1 MRLRWGASVLRLR
14 NSRIIGP
21 RGTYEDLTHLTVM
34 AKEQTA
40 VFGGGCFWCIEAV
53 FQRLTGVTHIESG
66 YMGGHVDNPTYK
78 QVCGGDSGH
87 VEVIRLT
94 FDPDQISFR
103 ELLDVFF
110 AVHDPTTLNRQGNDA
125 GEQYRSV
132 VFYTEEEQQRIA
144 EDVIAEMTAA
154 KEFPEPIVT
163 AVEPA
168 SKFYPAEDYHQNYY
182 NENSR
187 QPYCMF
193 VISPKLAKL
202 EKKFAEKLRA

>member
-1 MRLRWGASVLRLR
+1 
-14 NSRIIGP
+14 
-21 RGTYEDLTHLTVM
+21 M
-34 AKEQTA
+34 AKDQTA

-53 FQRLTGVTHIESG
+53 FQRLTGVAHVESG
-66 YMGGHVDNPTYK
+66 YMGGRADQATYK
-78 QVCGGDSGH
+78 QVCGGDTGH
-87 VEVIRLT
+87 VEVVRLT
-94 FDPDQISFR
+94 FNPDTISYR

-110 AVHDPTTLNRQGNDA
+110 TVHDPTTLNRQGNDA

-132 VFYTEEEQQRIA
+132 IFYTDEEQQRIA

-154 KEFPEPIVT
+154 KVFSEPIVT

-168 SKFYPAEDYHQNYY
+168 EEFYLGEGNHQNYY

-202 EKKFAEKLRA
+202 EKKFADKMRA

>member
-1 MRLRWGASVLRLR
+1 M
-14 NSRIIGP
+14 P
-21 RGTYEDLTHLTVM
+21 T
-34 AKEQTA
+34 EQTA

-53 FQRLTGVTHIESG
+53 FQRLNGVTHVESG
-66 YMGGHVDNPTYK
+66 YMGGRADQATHK

-87 VEVIRLT
+87 VEVVRIT
-94 FDPDQISFR
+94 FDPAQISFGD
-103 ELLDVFF
+103 LLEVFF

-132 VFYTEEEQQRIA
+132 IFYNDAEQQKAAETAIA
-144 EDVIAEMTAA
+144 ELTAA
-154 KEFPEPIVT
+154 KVFPEPVVT
-163 AVEPA
+163 AVEPVEE
-168 SKFYPAEDYHQNYY
+168 FHPAEGYHQNYY

-202 EKKFAEKLRA
+202 EKKFAERLRA

>member
-1 MRLRWGASVLRLR
+1 
-14 NSRIIGP
+14 
-21 RGTYEDLTHLTVM
+21 M

-40 VFGGGCFWCIEAV
+40 VFGGGCFWCTEAI
-53 FQRLTGVTHIESG
+53 FQRLTGVTHVESG
-66 YMGGHVDNPTYK
+66 YMGGRPDQATYR
-78 QVCGGDSGH
+78 QVSNGDTGH
-87 VEVIRLT
+87 VEVVRVS
-94 FDPDQISFR
+94 FDPDEISYR
-103 ELLDVFF
+103 DLVDVFF

-132 VFYTEEEQQRIA
+132 IFYNNEEQQKIADETIA
-144 EDVIAEMTAA
+144 ELTGEKA
-154 KEFPEPIVT
+154 FPEPIVT

-168 SKFYPAEDYHQNYY
+168 EEFYAAEDYHQNYY

-202 EKKFAEKLRA
+202 EKKFAEKLRAS

>member
-1 MRLRWGASVLRLR
+1 
-14 NSRIIGP
+14 
-21 RGTYEDLTHLTVM
+21 M
-34 AKEQTA
+34 AKEQTV

-53 FQRLTGVTHIESG
+53 FQRLTGVSHVESG
-66 YMGGHVDNPTYK
+66 YMGGHIDKPTYR
-78 QVCGGDSGH
+78 QVCEGDTGH
-87 VEVIRLT
+87 VEVVRVT
-94 FDPDQISFR
+94 FDPGVISFR

-110 AVHDPTTLNRQGNDA
+110 SVHDPTTLNRQGNDA

-132 VFYTEEEQQRIA
+132 IFYSDEEQQRIA

-154 KEFPEPIVT
+154 KVFPEPIVT

-168 SKFYPAEDYHQNYY
+168 AQFYPAEGYHQNYY

>member
-1 MRLRWGASVLRLR
+1 MTLPFSVTPCLRG
-14 NSRIIGP
+14 GC
-21 RGTYEDLTHLTVM
+21 GTSSSPAHLTFM
-34 AKEQTA
+34 ANEQTA
-40 VFGGGCFWCIEAV
+40 VFGGGCFWCMEAV
-53 FQRLTGVTHIESG
+53 FQRLTGVTHVESG
-66 YMGGHVDNPTYK
+66 YMGGRADQATYR
-78 QVCGGDSGH
+78 QVCNGDTGH
-87 VEVIRLT
+87 VEVVRVT
-94 FDPDQISFR
+94 FDPGQIGYR
-103 ELLDVFF
+103 DLLDVFF

-132 VFYTEEEQQRIA
+132 IFYNNEEQQKIA
-144 EDVIAEMTAA
+144 ENTIAELTAA
-154 KEFPEPIVT
+154 QVFSELIVT

-168 SKFYPAEDYHQNYY
+168 EEFHVAEGYHQNYY

>member
-1 MRLRWGASVLRLR
+1 
-14 NSRIIGP
+14 
-21 RGTYEDLTHLTVM
+21 
-34 AKEQTA
+34 
-40 VFGGGCFWCIEAV
+40 
-53 FQRLTGVTHIESG
+53 
-66 YMGGHVDNPTYK
+66 MGGHADQATYR
-78 QVCGGDSGH
+78 QVCGGDTGH
-87 VEVIRLT
+87 VEVVRVS
-94 FDPDQISFR
+94 FDPSLISYR
-103 ELLDVFF
+103 DLLDVFF

-132 VFYTEEEQQRIA
+132 IFCADDEQQKIA
-144 EDVIAEMTAA
+144 ENTIAELTAA
-154 KEFPEPIVT
+154 KTFPEPIVT

-168 SKFYPAEDYHQNYY
+168 EEFHVAENYHQNYY

>member
-1 MRLRWGASVLRLR
+1 MS
-14 NSRIIGP
+14 
-21 RGTYEDLTHLTVM
+21 M

-53 FQRLTGVTHIESG
+53 FQRLTGVTHVESG
-66 YMGGHVDNPTYK
+66 YTGGRADQATYR
-78 QVCGGDSGH
+78 QVCNGDTGH
-87 VEVIRLT
+87 VEVVRIT
-94 FDPDQISFR
+94 FDPDKISFR
-103 ELLDVFF
+103 DLVDVFF
-110 AVHDPTTLNRQGNDA
+110 AVHDPTQLNQQGNDS

-132 VFYTEEEQQRIA
+132 IFYSDEEQQKIATSAIA
-144 EDVIAEMTAA
+144 ELTASRV
-154 KEFPEPIVT
+154 FSEPIVT

-168 SKFYPAEDYHQNYY
+168 EEFHVAENYHQNYY
-182 NENSR
+182 NDNSR

>member
-1 MRLRWGASVLRLR
+1 
-14 NSRIIGP
+14 
-21 RGTYEDLTHLTVM
+21 M
-34 AKEQTA
+34 ANEQTITL
-40 VFGGGCFWCIEAV
+40 GGGCFWCIEAV
-53 FQRLTGVTHIESG
+53 FQRLTGVTHVESG
-66 YMGGHVDNPTYK
+66 YMGGHIDNPTYR

-87 VEVIRLT
+87 VEVLRVT
-94 FDPDQISFR
+94 FDPDQISLR
-103 ELLDVFF
+103 DLLDVFF
-110 AVHDPTTLNRQGNDA
+110 AVHDPTTLNRQGNDT

-132 VFYTEEEQQRIA
+132 IFTNDDEQQRVA
-144 EDVIAEMTAA
+144 EETNAELTAA
-154 KEFPEPIVT
+154 KAFPEPIVT

-168 SKFYPAEDYHQNYY
+168 SKFYKAEDYHQNYY